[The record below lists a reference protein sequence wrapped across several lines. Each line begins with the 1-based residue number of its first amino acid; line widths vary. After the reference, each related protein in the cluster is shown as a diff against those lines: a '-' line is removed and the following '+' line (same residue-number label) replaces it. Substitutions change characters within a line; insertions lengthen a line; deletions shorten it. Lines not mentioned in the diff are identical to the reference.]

1 MMIGIIGAM
10 EEEVLQLKNMMEVER
25 IEKKA
30 NMEFFKG
37 RLFNKEVVIVRSG
50 IGKVNAAICTQI
62 LIDDFNVDLIINT
75 GVAGRVNDKL
85 NPGDVVI
92 SKDLVQHDVDGT
104 CIDYKPGQIPR
115 MEDYIFKA
123 DEKLIDVAFKS
134 TKDITDFG
142 IHIGRIATG
151 DQVIADSKKLLWLKE
166 TFDALVV
173 EMEGAAIAH
182 ACYINNI
189 PFVVIRSISDFADEN
204 HVADYDKY
212 INIAIENS
220 ISILKNMITNL

>member
-1 MMIGIIGAM
+1 MIGIIGAM
-10 EEEVLQLKNMMEVER
+10 EEEILKLKEMMKVDR

-30 NMEFFKG
+30 NMEFYKG
-37 RLFNKEVVIVRSG
+37 ILFDKDVVVVRSG
-50 IGKVNAAICTQI
+50 IGKVNAAICSQI
-62 LIDDFNVDLIINT
+62 LIDDFNVDIVINT
-75 GVAGRVNDKL
+75 GVAGRVNEKL

-115 MEDYIFKA
+115 MDDYIFKA
-123 DEKLIDVAFKS
+123 DEKLINLALES
-134 TKDITDFG
+134 TKDIEHFKV
-142 IHIGRIATG
+142 HIGRIATG
-151 DQVIADSKKLLWLKE
+151 DQVIADSKKLIWLKE
-166 TFDALVV
+166 TFDALAV

-182 ACYINNI
+182 ACYVNNI

-204 HVADYDKY
+204 HVADYEKY

-220 ISILKNMITNL
+220 ISILTNMLKKL

>member
-1 MMIGIIGAM
+1 MIGIIGAM
-10 EEEVLQLKNMMEVER
+10 EEEVLKLKKMMKVDR

-30 NMEFFKG
+30 NMEFYKG
-37 RLFNKEVVIVRSG
+37 ILLDKDVVIVRSG

-62 LIDDFNVDLIINT
+62 LIDDFNVDIVINT
-75 GVAGRVNDKL
+75 GVAGRVNEKL

-115 MEDYIFKA
+115 MDDYIFKA
-123 DEKLIDVAFKS
+123 DEKLISLAFEA
-134 TKDITDFG
+134 TKDIEHFKV
-142 IHIGRIATG
+142 HIGRIATG
-151 DQVIADSKKLLWLKE
+151 DQVIADSKKLIWLKE
-166 TFDALVV
+166 TFDALAV

-182 ACYINNI
+182 ASYINNI

-204 HVADYDKY
+204 HVADYEKY

-220 ISILKNMITNL
+220 ISILTNMLKEL

>member
-1 MMIGIIGAM
+1 MIGIIGAM
-10 EEEVLQLKNMMEVER
+10 EEEILKLKEMMKVDR

-30 NMEFFKG
+30 NMEFYKG
-37 RLFNKEVVIVRSG
+37 ILFDKDVVVVRSG
-50 IGKVNAAICTQI
+50 IGKVNAAICSQI
-62 LIDDFNVDLIINT
+62 LIDDFNVDIVINT
-75 GVAGRVNDKL
+75 GVAGRVNEKL

-115 MEDYIFKA
+115 MNDYIFKA
-123 DEKLIDVAFKS
+123 DEKLINLALES
-134 TKDITDFG
+134 TKDIEHFKV
-142 IHIGRIATG
+142 HIGRIATG
-151 DQVIADSKKLLWLKE
+151 DQVIADSKKLIWLKE
-166 TFDALVV
+166 TFDALAV

-182 ACYINNI
+182 ACYINNV

-204 HVADYDKY
+204 HVADYEKY

-220 ISILKNMITNL
+220 ISILTNMLKKL

>member
-1 MMIGIIGAM
+1 MIGIIGAM
-10 EEEVLQLKNMMEVER
+10 EEEVLQIKNMMEVER

-37 RLFNKEVVIVRSG
+37 RFLNKDIVVVRSG

-62 LIDDFNVDLIINT
+62 LIDDFNVNIVINT
-75 GVAGRVNDKL
+75 GVAGRVNEKL

-115 MEDYIFKA
+115 MDDYYFKA
-123 DEKLIDVAFKS
+123 DTKLIDTALKA
-134 TKDITDFG
+134 TKDITEFDVY
-142 IHIGRIATG
+142 IGRIATG
-151 DQVIADSKKLLWLKE
+151 DQVIADSKKLKWLKE
-166 TFDALVV
+166 TFDALAV

-182 ACYINNI
+182 ACYINSV

-212 INIAIENS
+212 IDIAIKNS
-220 ISILKNMITNL
+220 ISILNNMIKHL

>member
-1 MMIGIIGAM
+1 MIGIIGAM
-10 EEEVLQLKNMMEVER
+10 EEEILKLKKMMKVDR

-30 NMEFFKG
+30 NMEFYKG
-37 RLFNKEVVIVRSG
+37 ILLNKDVVVVRSG

-62 LIDDFNVDLIINT
+62 LIDDFNVDIVINT
-75 GVAGRVNDKL
+75 GVAGRVNEKL

-115 MEDYIFKA
+115 MDDYIFKA
-123 DEKLIDVAFKS
+123 DEKLISLAFEA
-134 TKDITDFG
+134 TKDIEHFNV
-142 IHIGRIATG
+142 HIGRIATG
-151 DQVIADSKKLLWLKE
+151 DQVIADSKKLIWLKE
-166 TFDALVV
+166 TFDALAV

-182 ACYINNI
+182 ASYINNI

-204 HVADYDKY
+204 HVADYEKY

-220 ISILKNMITNL
+220 ISILTNMLKKL